1 MDMEFSI
8 ETLDAWRAEI
18 GERPTVLADKLEALG
33 SAGADLALVLARF
46 DTLDRAHG
54 SVLIA
59 PGTADTAK
67 NVARDVGFDL
77 GHRLHL
83 VRIEGPERRSLTAL
97 IIRRLADNGAN
108 IKGFWAST
116 VGPRFTAA
124 IAVDTIEDL
133 GRVLHT
139 LSQIQR

>member
-1 MDMEFSI
+1 MELSV

-18 GERPTVLADKLEALG
+18 GEQPSVLAEKLEALVR
-33 SAGADLALVLARF
+33 AGADLALVLARF
-46 DTLDRAHG
+46 DALDRAHG

-67 NVARDVGFDL
+67 DAARDVGFDL
-77 GHRLHL
+77 CHRLYL
-83 VRIEGPERRSLTAL
+83 VRIEGPLRQNLTAL
-97 IIRRLADNGAN
+97 IVRRLSDNGVN
-108 IKGFWAST
+108 VKGFWAST

-139 LSQIQR
+139 LSQIRQ

>member
-1 MDMEFSI
+1 MEFSV

-18 GERPTVLADKLEALG
+18 GEQPSVLADKLEALG
-33 SAGADLALVLARF
+33 GAGADLALVLARF

-59 PGTADTAK
+59 PGTADGTKDA
-67 NVARDVGFDL
+67 ARDVGFDL

-97 IIRRLADNGAN
+97 IIRRLADNGVN

-133 GRVLHT
+133 ARALHT
-139 LSQIQR
+139 LSQIRQ

>member
-1 MDMEFSI
+1 MEFSV

-18 GERPTVLADKLEALG
+18 GVQPSVLADKLEALG
-33 SAGADLALVLARF
+33 GAGADLALVLARF

-59 PGTADTAK
+59 PGTADSAK
-67 NVARDVGFDL
+67 DAAREVGFDL

-83 VRIEGPERRSLTAL
+83 IRIEGPERRSLTAL
-97 IIRRLADNGAN
+97 IIRRLADNGVN
-108 IKGFWAST
+108 IKGFWASS

-124 IAVDTIEDL
+124 IAVDTTEDL

-139 LSQIQR
+139 LSQIRQ

>member
-1 MDMEFSI
+1 MEFSV

-18 GERPTVLADKLEALG
+18 GVQPSVLADKLEALC

-46 DTLDRAHG
+46 DTLDSTHG

-59 PGTADTAK
+59 PGTADRAK
-67 NVARDVGFDL
+67 VAACEAGFDL
-77 GHRLHL
+77 GRRLYL
-83 VRIEGPERRSLTAL
+83 VRLEGPERRSLSAL
-97 IIRRLADNGAN
+97 LIRRLADNGVN
-108 IKGFWAST
+108 IKGFWASA

-139 LSQIQR
+139 LSQIRH